1 LERSTIKTS
10 VYRRNAGVSKTY
22 SYVAW
27 WTRVPFECR
36 VTSGS
41 DISEG
46 KKLLRA
52 ENGVNNPLE
61 IKFKPTNGLEI
72 SSLEK
77 RLRSLKF
84 GSRWREAQ
92 TRQDTE

>member
-1 LERSTIKTS
+1 M
-10 VYRRNAGVSKTY
+10 YGRNATVSKTY
-22 SYVAW
+22 TDIAS

-77 RLRSLKF
+77 RLRFLNLAS
-84 GSRWREAQ
+84 
-92 TRQDTE
+92 